1 MNYLA
6 HLALTPF
13 ENNAMRQDALRV
25 GNLLGDFVKGT
36 ESSLR
41 DQFPPDLVD
50 GILLHRGID
59 KFTDTHPAFL
69 ASKSLLAPERKRY
82 AGIVLDIIYDHFLS
96 LHWSTY
102 HDQALDMFIAH
113 VYTIIDQNKEWQ
125 LGKLKDIFPYMMSEN
140 WLSRYQTKSGIK
152 ETFRRVAKRG
162 KFTEPIADTYL
173 DFEQHYSDFEQHFHQ
188 IYKDLIVYKDNFQF
202 S

>member
-6 HLALTPF
+6 HLALTPTVDD
-13 ENNAMRQDALRV
+13 ALRQNALRV

-41 DQFPPDLVD
+41 LQLPADLVD
-50 GILLHRGID
+50 GIMLHRGID

-69 ASKSLLAPERKRY
+69 ASKALLSPERKRY

-102 HDQALDMFIAH
+102 HDQPLDEFITN
-113 VYTIIDQNKEWQ
+113 VYTLIDDNQEWQ
-125 LGKLKDIFPYMMSEN
+125 LGTLKDVFPMMQSEN
-140 WLSRYQTKSGIK
+140 WLSRYRTISGIQ
-152 ETFRRVAKRG
+152 ETFRRVATRG
-162 KFTEPIADTYL
+162 KFTAPISSTDI
-173 DFEQHYSDFEQHFHQ
+173 DFKSHYAVFENYFHTLYQDLVDF
-188 IYKDLIVYKDNFQF
+188 KDSFKFQ
-202 S
+202 